1 MSIVSALLATVLAS
15 FPALLL
21 VPVALLLVQ
30 VLAALPP
37 RRRRPVPAAARPRA
51 AVLVPAHDE
60 AIGIAATVRNIRAQL
75 ADGDRVVVV
84 ADNCRDDTAVLARE
98 AGAEVIVRE
107 DPQRRGKGYALDF
120 GMRYL
125 DVAPP
130 QVVAIVDA
138 DCRLADG
145 ALDRLARTCGA
156 SGRPV
161 QALYLMYAPPGAGLK
176 ARIAEFAWAVKNH
189 LRPLGY
195 ARLGLPCQLMGSGMV
210 FPWATLRA
218 AELAS
223 GHIVEDLK
231 LGLELAEAGQ
241 APLFCPD
248 ARVGSEFPR
257 SIEGVRS
264 QRTRWEHGHL
274 AMIAGAA
281 PRLLRVAFARR
292 NGRLAAL
299 VLDLC
304 VPPLALLTL
313 TVVAAFALTGVLAAV
328 SGLVLPFALAALAC
342 ALLAAAVL
350 LAWAACGR
358 DIVSFADLVRAPL
371 YALSKI
377 PLYLRFL
384 VRRQVDWV
392 RSRRD
397 VP

>member
-1 MSIVSALLATVLAS
+1 MSIVSALLAIVA
-15 FPALLL
+15 ALLL
-21 VPVALLLVQ
+21 VPVVLLFVQILV
-30 VLAALPP
+30 ALPP
-37 RRRRPVPAAARPRA
+37 RRRRPAPTAPRPRA

-60 AIGIAATVRNIRAQL
+60 ALGIAATVRAIRAQL
-75 ADGDRVVVV
+75 GDGDRVVVV
-84 ADNCRDDTAVLARE
+84 ADNCSDDTAFLARA
-98 AGAEVIVRE
+98 AGAEVIVRK

-125 DVAPP
+125 EAAPP

-138 DCRLADG
+138 DCRLAEG
-145 ALDRLARTCGA
+145 ALDRLARSCGA

-161 QALYLMYAPPGAGLK
+161 QALYLMYAPPGSGLK
-176 ARIAEFAWAVKNH
+176 ARIAEFAWAVKNR

-210 FPWATLRA
+210 FPWATLYA

-231 LGLELAEAGQ
+231 LGLDLTAAGQ

-248 ARVGSEFPR
+248 ALVGSEFPR
-257 SIEGVRS
+257 STEGART

-274 AMIAGAA
+274 ATIIGDA
-281 PRLLRVAFARR
+281 PRLLRAAIARR

-313 TVVAAFALTGVLAAV
+313 AVVAVFAVTGALFAV
-328 SGLVLPFALAALAC
+328 SGAVLPFALAALAC
-342 ALLAAAVL
+342 ALLATSVL

-358 DIVSFADLVRAPL
+358 DSVSFADLVRAPM

-397 VP
+397 AS

>member
-1 MSIVSALLATVLAS
+1 MMSALFAIV
-15 FPALLL
+15 PALLL
-21 VPVALLLVQ
+21 APVVLLFVQ
-30 VLAALPP
+30 ILAALPP
-37 RRRRPVPAAARPRA
+37 HRRRPAPAQPRPRV

-60 AIGIAATVRNIRAQL
+60 ALGIAATVRGIRAQL
-75 ADGDRVVVV
+75 VEGDRVVVI
-84 ADNCRDDTAVLARE
+84 ADNCSDDTALLAGE

-120 GMRYL
+120 GMRHL
-125 DVAPP
+125 EAAPP
-130 QVVAIVDA
+130 QAVAIVDA
-138 DCRLADG
+138 DCRLAEG

-156 SGRPV
+156 TGRPV
-161 QALYLMYAPPGAGLK
+161 QALYLMYAPPGARLK
-176 ARIAEFAWAVKNH
+176 VRIAEFAWAVKNL

-210 FPWATLRA
+210 FPWATLRG

-223 GHIVEDLK
+223 GNIVEDLK
-231 LGLELAEAGQ
+231 LGLALTAAGQ

-248 ARVGSEFPR
+248 ARVCSEFPR
-257 SIEGVRS
+257 STEGARA

-274 AMIAGAA
+274 ATIVGDA
-281 PRLLRVAFARR
+281 PRLLCAAIVRGNA
-292 NGRLAAL
+292 RLAAL

-313 TVVAAFALTGVLAAV
+313 AVATVFALSGVLFAAA
-328 SGLVLPFALAALAC
+328 GQLLPLALSALAC
-342 ALLAAAVL
+342 VMLAGAVL

-358 DIVSFADLVRAPL
+358 DIVSFSDLVCAPL

-397 VP
+397 AS